1 MTCTENVFAT
11 HTGEEMTVVTSLEP
25 VIQHVMDVLDQLLP
39 TVLSVDLM
47 LSGMTS
53 VFALVNP
60 TGLRTIAQ
68 SSLVPV
74 THTVIAQ
81 RDVPD
86 QKHVIASSAYNTLTL
101 TSRDSVNATT
111 SGLEKAA
118 QFTLESVPIAVT
130 VATENQTST
139 VINV

>member
-1 MTCTENVFAT
+1 MT
-11 HTGEEMTVVTSLEP
+11 HTGEEVTVVNSLEL

-74 THTVIAQ
+74 TLTVIAQ

-86 QKHVIASSAYNTLTL
+86 QKHVIASSAYITLTL